1 MCRRAA
7 VASGRT
13 FKWPPCWRDRLVWCV
28 GRLAFKIAKSRLGAR
43 CNRYEATYYYRE
55 ASPE

>member
-1 MCRRAA
+1 VPTRR
-7 VASGRT
+7 GRKWA